1 LAALVGMVGLA
12 FGVSA
17 PTAQAEVSEIRI
29 AQQYGINYLPLMVME
44 DRQLIEAHAKRL
56 GLGELKVT
64 WSKMS
69 SGAAMN
75 DALLSGSLDIA
86 SGGVGPI
93 VTLWAKTS
101 SLPPGQ
107 QVKGI
112 AALDSMPVVLNTRNP
127 RIKSVKD
134 FTDKDKIALPAV
146 KVSIQAVTLQMAAAD
161 AFGEQHY
168 AKLDPITVSMSHP
181 DGMVALVNAR
191 SEVNAHF
198 TGPPFSELEVRH
210 PGIHTVVHSYK
221 LLGGMTTSTL
231 AWTTGRFHDENPK
244 VYQAFLAALK
254 DAVDII
260 DKDKRDAAK
269 LYLRMTKSKE
279 SLESIE
285 SILSDPDIKY
295 TLTPMNVLKYAAFMH
310 KVGSIKVNPVAWT
323 QMFFPEIHDLK
334 GS

>member
-1 LAALVGMVGLA
+1 
-12 FGVSA
+12 
-17 PTAQAEVSEIRI
+17 
-29 AQQYGINYLPLMVME
+29 
-44 DRQLIEAHAKRL
+44 
-56 GLGELKVT
+56 
-64 WSKMS
+64 
-69 SGAAMN
+69 
-75 DALLSGSLDIA
+75 
-86 SGGVGPI
+86 
-93 VTLWAKTS
+93 
-101 SLPPGQ
+101 
-107 QVKGI
+107 
-112 AALDSMPVVLNTRNP
+112 
-127 RIKSVKD
+127 
-134 FTDKDKIALPAV
+134 
-146 KVSIQAVTLQMAAAD
+146 
-161 AFGEQHY
+161 
-168 AKLDPITVSMSHP
+168 
-181 DGMVALVNAR
+181 
-191 SEVNAHF
+191 
-198 TGPPFSELEVRH
+198 
-210 PGIHTVVHSYK
+210 
-221 LLGGMTTSTL
+221 MTTSTL